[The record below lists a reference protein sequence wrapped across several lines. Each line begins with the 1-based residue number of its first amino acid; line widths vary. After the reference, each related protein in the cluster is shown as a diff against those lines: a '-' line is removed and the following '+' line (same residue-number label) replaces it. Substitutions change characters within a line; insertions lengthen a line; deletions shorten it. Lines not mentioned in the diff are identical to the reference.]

1 MTTSTRVTEA
11 NRTVVQNL
19 YEAGISGDIP
29 GLLSAM
35 ADDVVIREPEFLPY
49 GGVYV
54 GKDAFLGMYEKV
66 ATLLDVTKIRL
77 EYTVAD
83 GDRVIGLLRMPDLN
97 TGQDIVFAEQ
107 STLRDGKVV
116 DMQIFYYDA
125 QSLIGQP
132 KF

>member
-1 MTTSTRVTEA
+1 MTAAPVTEA

-19 YEAGISGDIP
+19 YAAGINGDIA

-35 ADDVVIREPEFLPY
+35 ADDVVIHEPAFLPY

-54 GKDAFLGMYEKV
+54 GKDAFVGMYEKL

-83 GDRVIGLLRMPDLN
+83 GDRVIGVLRIPDLN

-116 DMQIFYYDA
+116 DFRIFFHDA
-125 QSLIGQP
+125 QSLIGLP